1 MDLENIV
8 ARMVQIGR
16 VSSVNETGRR
26 VRVILSETGIVS
38 DWLPFL
44 SRFRHDLPDQL
55 PKVNDRVVVLYLPVA
70 DGDGFVLG
78 VLP

>member
-38 DWLPFL
+38 DWLPYL
-44 SRFRHDLPDQL
+44 SRFRHNLPDQL
-55 PKVNDRVVVLYLPVA
+55 PKINDRVVVLYLPVA

>member
-26 VRVILSETGIVS
+26 VRVILSETGVVS
-38 DWLPFL
+38 DWLPCL

-55 PKVNDRVVVLYLPVA
+55 PKINDRVVVLYLPVA